1 MKKQHVRETYVL
13 INCDLGKEQ
22 QIIKSLQK
30 LQNVK
35 EVQATYG
42 VYDIVAKIETKTE
55 RELRDTVQ
63 LKILGLK
70 PVNSVLT
77 LQTE

>member
-1 MKKQHVRETYVL
+1 MRETFVL

-35 EVQATYG
+35 EVQATHG

-55 RELRDTVQ
+55 KELNETIRLD
-63 LKILGLK
+63 ILGLSQ
-70 PVNSVLT
+70 VQSVLA

>member
-1 MKKQHVRETYVL
+1 VRETFVL

-35 EVQATYG
+35 EIQATHG
-42 VYDIVAKIETKTE
+42 VYDIIAKIETKTE
-55 RELRDTVQ
+55 KELNETIR
-63 LKILGLK
+63 LNILGLSQ
-70 PVNSVLT
+70 VQSVLA

>member
-1 MKKQHVRETYVL
+1 MRETFVL

-35 EVQATYG
+35 EIQATHG

-55 RELRDTVQ
+55 KELNETIR
-63 LKILGLK
+63 LNILGLSQ
-70 PVNSVLT
+70 VQSVLA

>member
-1 MKKQHVRETYVL
+1 MRETFVL

-35 EVQATYG
+35 EVQATHG

-55 RELRDTVQ
+55 KELNETIR
-63 LKILGLK
+63 LNILGLR
-70 PVNSVLT
+70 PVQSVLA

>member
-1 MKKQHVRETYVL
+1 MRETFVL

-22 QIIKSLQK
+22 QIVKSLQK

-35 EVQATYG
+35 EVQATHG

-55 RELRDTVQ
+55 KELNETIRTN
-63 LKILGLK
+63 ILGLR
-70 PVNSVLT
+70 PVQSVLA